1 MYNPF
6 VPFTETVFR
15 ETLRAGTYLFVI
27 QRFRWPLVEAG
38 RGFLVSAYGAAEAE
52 GAHAHAVQLEAKEG
66 KLVDVRSAEG
76 LAAVERLVAKG
87 SGYRLF
93 LNKFRETNWKNRMM
107 KLYRD
112 KIIAYLRS
120 RTPFRARDTIDITFW
135 LEHGRVMATIT
146 NGERSITVP
155 AAELIT

>member
-6 VPFTETVFR
+6 VPFTESVFR
-15 ETLRAGTYLFVI
+15 ETLREGTYLFVI
-27 QRFRWPLVEAG
+27 QRFHWPLVEKG
-38 RGFLVSAYGAAEAE
+38 KGFLVSPYRQADEAT
-52 GAHAHAVQLEAKEG
+52 AHAAQLDGREG
-66 KLVDVRSAEG
+66 KFVDVRSEEG

-87 SGYRLF
+87 SGYRMF
-93 LNKFRETNWKNRMM
+93 LNKFKETDWKNRMM

-112 KIIAYLRS
+112 KIITYLRF

-146 NGERSITVP
+146 NGERNLTVP